1 MAWAVGAV
9 LGWGRWR
16 RGGAQGT
23 RLAPQPGQLC
33 YGGSAGGACCYHR
46 LEVSERGEN
55 LRPSPELGDALL
67 ELQAAVLG
75 VRELAIEAAL
85 WGGYP
90 TNLRKKPV
98 HLSSK
103 RYL

>member
-1 MAWAVGAV
+1 MAV
-9 LGWGRWR
+9 LR
-16 RGGAQGT
+16 
-23 RLAPQPGQLC
+23 
-33 YGGSAGGACCYHR
+33 GGACCYHR
-46 LEVSERGEN
+46 LEVSERGAN

-90 TNLRKKPV
+90 TNLRKKTGAFV
-98 HLSSK
+98 IKTLSLTERKAESSL
-103 RYL
+103 RVSVCRAPAQ